1 MPRGTYHLAG
11 RPEAFSCAPGPA
23 GWRFVSAALD
33 LACDTGFR
41 PVRFAVTGPGAT
53 QLRGGGLRLD
63 DGAPVLVWA
72 RSDAVDDEKVS
83 AAAGLLTASPGSLV
97 ALVRGVAA
105 PGEARASA
113 DVPVLRVAP
122 DASGARL
129 VRLRVERLGAERHEA
144 PQGALLDESWRLT
157 DVDTADVSGLHV
169 AGDVVLH
176 ATAGVLDDE
185 VELADLDGP
194 PWPAA

>member
-41 PVRFAVTGPGAT
+41 PVRFAITGPGAT

-105 PGEARASA
+105 PGEGRASA
-113 DVPVLRVAP
+113 DVPALRVAP

-144 PQGALLDESWRLT
+144 PRGALLDETWRLT
-157 DVDTADVSGLHV
+157 DVDTADASELHV

-176 ATAGVLDDE
+176 ATVGVLDDE

-194 PWPAA
+194 PSLVG